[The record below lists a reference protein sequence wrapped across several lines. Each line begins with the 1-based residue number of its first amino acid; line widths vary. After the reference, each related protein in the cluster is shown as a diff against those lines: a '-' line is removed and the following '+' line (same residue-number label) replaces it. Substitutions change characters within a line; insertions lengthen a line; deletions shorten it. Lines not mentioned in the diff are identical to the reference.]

1 MPAVEEVVQ
10 CNAEE
15 KHLKSSEL
23 DSRVEMGTD
32 STPDSDDVE
41 LENQQTDSSNK
52 TMQAMEKKGRQVDK
66 NLTQS
71 EKENTQSDYKID
83 SEPDNGTVRDGHET
97 GDVNGNTTY
106 RKGDRARNMAVD
118 GDAIQDHSEQDKMMS
133 EKGQQEQHE
142 LSKALAKDHSEL
154 SMPPDKDHSEPS
166 MPPDKNHSEPSMP
179 PDNHHSEPS
188 MPPEKDHS
196 EPTTTLDKDHSKQ
209 SIIGTEKMSSGS
221 EGKRED
227 KTAQEKH
234 SANEGGRRDDDKT
247 QTETPT
253 NGHSA
258 EHDGDKQTSHQQN
271 SQQDSRRD
279 HSKVI
284 NKKKTQEENL
294 INPSTRPK
302 APRNQQ
308 KQNLEN
314 VTVHFYV
321 VVSHDFKLDHT
332 DMVTVRFDTKWSE
345 GGGWECKKHTLL
357 EERKL
362 ADGHL
367 LFGISLEI
375 PKRHLRASPGLQYKY
390 AILKSGRKGKLLW
403 EYLDKRNYFLKKF
416 GENRILH
423 VPLGRLNA
431 LKGEICHQYDG
442 MINNKTDSGMVATVK
457 NWWDNTKEQ
466 RLHEM
471 AIATC
476 AFLPKLDSIC
486 IDTNLDSAEQAL
498 KQIVDISSCME
509 QCDATHNNGD
519 EAGGPY
525 TRGHRTFG
533 KYWSRTKTRDV
544 TQFGW
549 CRPNFGRRGTDQ
561 SETATGRFRSCS
573 PQVGGARLGTE
584 QEPSRIG
591 RELPSISP
599 YKD

>member
-1 MPAVEEVVQ
+1 MQSGYFNEAPATKVLQTMKDFPRVLRDVPPVVQHQENDNNFPTSPNYKNTVSHATLSDTEQEHLSSHNIGTAAIKGQWPSSTLLSQDALRNLPEHLQKAVLLQLAKSIKMPAVEEVVQ

-271 SQQDSRRD
+271 SQQ
-279 HSKVI
+279 
-284 NKKKTQEENL
+284 
-294 INPSTRPK
+294 
-302 APRNQQ
+302 
-308 KQNLEN
+308 
-314 VTVHFYV
+314 
-321 VVSHDFKLDHT
+321 VS
-332 DMVTVRFDTKWSE
+332 V
-345 GGGWECKKHTLL
+345 
-357 EERKL
+357 
-362 ADGHL
+362 
-367 LFGISLEI
+367 
-375 PKRHLRASPGLQYKY
+375 
-390 AILKSGRKGKLLW
+390 
-403 EYLDKRNYFLKKF
+403 
-416 GENRILH
+416 
-423 VPLGRLNA
+423 
-431 LKGEICHQYDG
+431 
-442 MINNKTDSGMVATVK
+442 
-457 NWWDNTKEQ
+457 
-466 RLHEM
+466 
-471 AIATC
+471 
-476 AFLPKLDSIC
+476 
-486 IDTNLDSAEQAL
+486 L
-498 KQIVDISSCME
+498 KQ
-509 QCDATHNNGD
+509 
-519 EAGGPY
+519 
-525 TRGHRTFG
+525 
-533 KYWSRTKTRDV
+533 
-544 TQFGW
+544 
-549 CRPNFGRRGTDQ
+549 
-561 SETATGRFRSCS
+561 
-573 PQVGGARLGTE
+573 
-584 QEPSRIG
+584 
-591 RELPSISP
+591 
-599 YKD
+599 